1 MSASPRIVCVCC
13 QATEVA
19 WYELTCDAC
28 RPTLEAAGLI
38 TPSSPVTTTNHTA
51 DQRIQIGP
59 TDI

>member
-1 MSASPRIVCVCC
+1 MTQPAVVCVCC
-13 QATEVA
+13 QANEVA

-28 RPTLEAAGLI
+28 RPTLEEAGLL
-38 TPSSPVTTTNHTA
+38 TPATTSTDNNAPA

>member
-1 MSASPRIVCVCC
+1 MSTSPRVVCVCC
-13 QATEVA
+13 QVKEVA
-19 WYELTCDAC
+19 WYELTCDDC

-38 TPSSPVTTTNHTA
+38 EPGASDASA